1 MSLDKNFTFGAL
13 QIGRFV
19 FASWP
24 EASWHAN
31 RFDTGRIA
39 GG

>member
-24 EASWHAN
+24 RASCRVN
-31 RFDTGRIA
+31 RFATGRIA